1 MVESTWS
8 AKVTLHKTHGCM
20 RGVIPELHI
29 SQRHYMIETGR
40 SLEVV
45 RTEFEGIL
53 ELLSFD
59 NTALSGTAWLKQFE
73 ALR

>member
-1 MVESTWS
+1 
-8 AKVTLHKTHGCM
+8 M
-20 RGVIPELHI
+20 RGVIPELHV
-29 SQRHYMIETGR
+29 SQRHDMIETGR

-45 RTEFEGIL
+45 RTEFGAIL

-59 NTALSGTAWLKQFE
+59 NTALSGTAWLKQSE